1 MVGVPL
7 GTTPKNAADARE
19 RGAQWGVCGIDTAL
33 LADGMR
39 ACLAN
44 FTMQEE

>member
-1 MVGVPL
+1 MDGCTS
-7 GTTPKNAADARE
+7 GHCPKNAADARE
-19 RGAQWGVCGIDTAL
+19 RGAQWGVCGIDTEL